1 MSSFILS
8 WNRSRLAKM
17 VIRRVDKYC
26 DHWRA
31 YHLHPTVLHS
41 FFHFLRFVFGH
52 GDENQL
58 YFSTFH
64 KPTSV
69 VIVDSSCGNW
79 RVMRRFFVPYFIYP
93 SFSSFYCNNSECLH
107 SLLHFFIFL
116 YPYFCQN
123 TSIANPADLH
133 PCTTLRPCWCCRRL
147 TFSVRAISRLLTS
160 EQTYSE
166 DASTPNRFWGRMF
179 LILIFSFFDVHC
191 DELLYTKLEPK
202 SFSQNGYSPCW

>member
-1 MSSFILS
+1 MRTVMSSFILS

-93 SFSSFYCNNSECLH
+93 SFPSFH
-107 SLLHFFIFL
+107 A
-116 YPYFCQN
+116 YFCQS

-179 LILIFSFFDVHC
+179 FLYNLPTSCFSSNMNCIMFVMYFLIVNFPNYL
-191 DELLYTKLEPK
+191 
-202 SFSQNGYSPCW
+202 